1 MKAAPKLACQYDFD
15 HYMCHVGTGEETS
28 QTFYYIKEV
37 VLLWRKF
44 RKSKRIIMV
53 LFPSFV
59 NGLARTVSIKKEKN
73 CKKED
78 GRKAAEE
85 LAKEARKNEL
95 LLSSSGVVKSTKA
108 NNFVSVFTNKG
119 QKGVNQDRLL
129 VWEEFGCQQDM
140 MFCGVFDGHGPWGH
154 FVARRVRKLLP
165 AFLLCNWQENLAA
178 TSLDLDFQMEADKH
192 IHGLDMWKHSYTKTC
207 AAVDQ
212 DLKKQTGFDS
222 FLSGTTALTIIK
234 QGEDLIIANIG
245 DSRAVLATTA
255 EDGTL
260 TPHQLTTDFK
270 PNLPQEAERITQCR
284 GRVFSLEDEPGVYR
298 VWMPNGKTPGL
309 AISRAFGDHCMKDF
323 GLISAPD
330 VTHTQLTTRDH
341 FVILATDG
349 VWDVI
354 SNQEAVTVVSATP
367 HKEKAAQ
374 RLVKFA
380 IHEWKRKKSGI
391 AMDDMSA
398 ICLFFHSSPSHQLPA
413 IKIVD

>member
-1 MKAAPKLACQYDFD
+1 
-15 HYMCHVGTGEETS
+15 
-28 QTFYYIKEV
+28 
-37 VLLWRKF
+37 
-44 RKSKRIIMV
+44 MV

-59 NGLARTVSIKKEKN
+59 NGLVRTVSIKKEKN
-73 CKKED
+73 CQKED
-78 GRKAAEE
+78 GRKAVEE

-108 NNFVSVFTNKG
+108 NNFVSVFTNRG

-154 FVARRVRKLLP
+154 FVAKRVRKLVP
-165 AFLLCNWQENLAA
+165 AVLLCNWQENLAA
-178 TSLDLDFQMEADKH
+178 TSLDLDFKMEADKN
-192 IHGLDMWKHSYTKTC
+192 IHGLDIWKQSYIKTC

-212 DLKKQTGFDS
+212 DLKQHTGIDS
-222 FLSGTTALTIIK
+222 FLSGSTALTIIK
-234 QGEDLIIANIG
+234 QGEYLTIANIG
-245 DSRAVLATTA
+245 DCRAVLATTSD
-255 EDGTL
+255 DGIL

-270 PNLPQEAERITQCR
+270 PNLPQEAERITQSR
-284 GRVFSLEDEPGVYR
+284 GRVFCMEDEPGVYR
-298 VWMPNGKTPGL
+298 
-309 AISRAFGDHCMKDF
+309 
-323 GLISAPD
+323 
-330 VTHTQLTTRDH
+330 
-341 FVILATDG
+341 

-354 SNQEAVTVVSATP
+354 SNQEAVKIVSATS

-374 RLVKFA
+374 RLVKCA

-398 ICLFFHSSPSHQLPA
+398 ICLFFHSSPSHQLPPA